1 MVATPSPY
9 LTDRER
15 VAVLWAI
22 ATLRTDTTP
31 DGGQDAEAAE
41 ILTDMLTRIA
51 SEPHL
56 MTDYASRYGYL
67 LGGLEMVAAGHTT
80 ADAVL
85 EAFRKKYDTTPE
97 PDAARP
103 TSLEKVR

>member
-1 MVATPSPY
+1 MKLIDDIRHHLATLNSGQQQREGAVLLREAATALGTFSPY

-22 ATLRTDTTP
+22 ATLQTEPTP

-51 SEPHL
+51 SEPPPQSFVSSPA
-56 MTDYASRYGYL
+56 T
-67 LGGLEMVAAGHTT
+67 
-80 ADAVL
+80 
-85 EAFRKKYDTTPE
+85 
-97 PDAARP
+97 
-103 TSLEKVR
+103 